1 MRSVEALFLR
11 YHDDLLAWVGVRY
24 GHDLAED
31 VVATVFLKLL
41 RGHLPDPERDPWP
54 WLRTIARNAAI
65 DHLRARA
72 SLVPLDDNADAP
84 VT

>member
-1 MRSVEALFLR
+1 MRSERSAGARGARQPSGSSGRGQVEALFLR

-24 GHDLAED
+24 GNDLAED

-54 WLRTIARNAAI
+54 W
-65 DHLRARA
+65 
-72 SLVPLDDNADAP
+72 
-84 VT
+84 